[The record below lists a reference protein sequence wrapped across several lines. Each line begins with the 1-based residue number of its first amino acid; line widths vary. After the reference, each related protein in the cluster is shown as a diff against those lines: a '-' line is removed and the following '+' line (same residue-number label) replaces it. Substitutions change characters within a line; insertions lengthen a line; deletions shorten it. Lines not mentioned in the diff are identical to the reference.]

1 MNYQEFSAFVFI
13 RVHLWLK
20 NSIKLKMSEKFDAII
35 VGAGPA
41 GCAAAYSLAKM
52 GFHVLIVERGKYP
65 GAKNV
70 MGGRMYAYALNRLIP
85 DFWKEAP
92 VERCVTH
99 EKLTFLGNKSSVTFD
114 FQDEELLDPPNSF
127 TLLRA
132 RFDQWFANK
141 AVEAGATLISNIRVD
156 DLLWKDKKI
165 TGIVAGT
172 DKLEAN
178 VVIAA
183 DGAVSLMAEKAGL
196 KKFLAKEFAIGMKEI
211 IELPEKVIEDRFNL
225 ANGEGTAQ
233 LFIGQCTRHIPG
245 GAFVYTNRNSLSLG
259 IVVYINQL
267 IESKVEAY
275 ELMRAFN
282 SNPAIAKLIA
292 GGKIVEYSAHVI
304 PEASRT
310 GLFTDGLLVV
320 GDAAGLLVN
329 SGITLRGMDMAIA
342 SGMAAAEAIKIAIE
356 KNDFSK
362 KTLSHYERLLKN
374 DFVLADMHTFKR
386 SPAFLQNT
394 RLYSAYPELACRL
407 FHRLAVVKG
416 PKKRLFDEILEETK
430 GKKVQIIRDLIR
442 GLRAM

>member
-1 MNYQEFSAFVFI
+1 MA
-13 RVHLWLK
+13 
-20 NSIKLKMSEKFDAII
+20 EKFDVII
-35 VGAGPA
+35 VGAGPG
-41 GCAAAYSLAKM
+41 GCSAAYSLAKM
-52 GFHVLIVERGKYP
+52 GFNVLMVERGKYP

-92 VERCVTH
+92 VERKVSR
-99 EKLTFLGNKSSVTFD
+99 EKLTLLSNKSSVTLD
-114 FQDEELLDPPNSF
+114 FQDEELLEPPNSF
-127 TLLRA
+127 TILRA
-132 RFDQWFANK
+132 KFDQWFANK

-183 DGAVSLMAEKAGL
+183 DGAVSLMVEKAGL
-196 KKFLAKEFAIGMKEI
+196 KEFETKEFAIGMKEI
-211 IELPEKVIEDRFNL
+211 IELPEKVIDDRFNL
-225 ANGEGTAQ
+225 ASEEGAAQ
-233 LFIGQCTRHIPG
+233 LFIGQCTRQIPG

-282 SNPAIAKLIA
+282 SNPAIAKLIE
-292 GGKIVEYSAHVI
+292 GGKLLEYSAHVI
-304 PEASRT
+304 PESSRT

-374 DFVLADMHTFKR
+374 DFVLTDMRTFKK

-394 RLYSAYPELACRL
+394 RLYSLYPELACKL
-407 FHRLAVVKG
+407 FHRLALVKG
-416 PKKRLFDEILEETK
+416 PKKRLFDELLEETK
-430 GKKVQIIRDLIR
+430 GTRVQMVWDLIR
-442 GLRAM
+442 GFRSM

>member
-52 GFHVLIVERGKYP
+52 GFHVLMVERGKYP

-70 MGGRMYAYALNRLIP
+70 MGGRMYTYALNRLIP

-92 VERCVTH
+92 VERKVTR
-99 EKLTFLGNKSSVTFD
+99 EKLTLLSNKSSVTLD
-114 FQDEELLDPPNSF
+114 FHDEELLEPPNSF
-127 TLLRA
+127 TILRA

-141 AVEAGATLISNIRVD
+141 AVEAGATLVTNIRVD
-156 DLLWKDKKI
+156 DLLWKNKKI

-172 DKLEAN
+172 DTIEADI
-178 VVIAA
+178 VIAA
-183 DGAVSLMAEKAGL
+183 DGAVYLMVEKAGL
-196 KKFLAKEFAIGMKEI
+196 KEFETKEFAIGMKEI
-211 IELPEKVIEDRFNL
+211 IELPEKVIDDRFNL
-225 ANGEGTAQ
+225 ASEEGAAQ
-233 LFIGQCTRHIPG
+233 LFIGQCTRQIPG

-275 ELMRAFN
+275 ELMREFN
-282 SNPAIAKLIA
+282 SNPAIAKLIEI
-292 GGKIVEYSAHVI
+292 GRIVEYSTHVI

-320 GDAAGLLVN
+320 GDAAGLIVN

-342 SGMAAAEAIKIAIE
+342 SGMAAAEAVKIAMG

-362 KTLSHYERLLKN
+362 KSLSHYE
-374 DFVLADMHTFKR
+374 
-386 SPAFLQNT
+386 
-394 RLYSAYPELACRL
+394 Y
-407 FHRLAVVKG
+407 
-416 PKKRLFDEILEETK
+416 
-430 GKKVQIIRDLIR
+430 
-442 GLRAM
+442 

>member
-1 MNYQEFSAFVFI
+1 
-13 RVHLWLK
+13 
-20 NSIKLKMSEKFDAII
+20 MSEKFDAII

-41 GCAAAYSLAKM
+41 GSAAAYSLARM
-52 GFHVLIVERGKYP
+52 GFNVLMVERGKYP

-92 VERCVTH
+92 VERCVTR
-99 EKLTFLGNKSSVTFD
+99 EKLTLLSEKSSVTLD
-114 FQDEELLDPPNSF
+114 FQDNELLEPPNSF
-127 TLLRA
+127 TILRA
-132 RFDQWFANK
+132 KFDQWFANK
-141 AVEAGATLISNIRVD
+141 AVEAGATLIPNIRVD
-156 DLLWKDKKI
+156 DLLWKDKRVV
-165 TGIVAGT
+165 GIVAGT

-211 IELPEKVIEDRFNL
+211 IEFSGKTIEDRFNL
-225 ANGEGTAQ
+225 ASEEGAAQ
-233 LFIGQCTRHIPG
+233 LFIGQCTKQIPG
-245 GAFVYTNRNSLSLG
+245 GAFIYTNKTSLSLG

-275 ELMRAFN
+275 ELMREFN

-304 PEASRT
+304 PESSRT

-329 SGITLRGMDMAIA
+329 SGITLMGMDMAIA
-342 SGMAAAEAIKIAIE
+342 SGMAAAEAVKIAIG
-356 KNDFSK
+356 KNDFLK
-362 KTLSHYERLLKN
+362 KSLSYYEYLLKN

-386 SPAFLQNT
+386 SPKFLQNT
-394 RLYSAYPELACRL
+394 RLYSLYPELACKL
-407 FHRLAVVKG
+407 FHRLALVKG
-416 PKKRLFDEILEETK
+416 PKKRLFDEFLEETK
-430 GKKVQIIRDLIR
+430 GKKIQIIRDLIKGFR
-442 GLRAM
+442 SL